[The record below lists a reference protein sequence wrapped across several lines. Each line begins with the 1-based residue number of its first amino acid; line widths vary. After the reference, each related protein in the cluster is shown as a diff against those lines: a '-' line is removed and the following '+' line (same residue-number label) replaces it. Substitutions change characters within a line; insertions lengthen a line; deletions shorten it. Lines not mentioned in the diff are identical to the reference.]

1 MTDPSAPRPMLDGV
15 KVLDLTTFLSG
26 PFCTQVLADL
36 GADVVKVEP
45 PLGDSSRHIP
55 PHFVG
60 DDSAYF
66 LANNRNKRSVLAN
79 LKDADDVALVRRL
92 IAQADVVVD
101 NYRPGVL
108 TRLGLDPADLCAAH
122 PALIWASISGFGQS
136 GAWKDRPAYDMI
148 VQAESGVMSLTG
160 EPGHPSVRL
169 GIPAGDAVAGLY
181 ATIGINAALAD
192 RARTGHGRMI
202 DVSMLDCQ
210 LAMLSYQSAYALIG
224 GVTPGP
230 QGAGHDSIPTYRA
243 FVAGD
248 GRQFVITANTHRM
261 WEGLCRA
268 IGQPDLAQDARFAT
282 GPLRLEN
289 RAALWAILEPAFL
302 TRDAADWLPILEEA
316 DVPVALIK
324 TVPEA
329 MSDARDYGRDM
340 IIGLDAAEGRRV
352 DVVGN
357 PIKLLGQPARP
368 DAYPPAL
375 GADRDAVVA
384 DWRGDGPPLRRES
397 TNDARISTD
406 QCGHRR
412 HRCSGAA
419 FAGVDRGKLA
429 GRSPGRAATG
439 LHLRPIGPRHAGRH
453 DARRLRRL
461 RRGRGGGSGAGADA
475 TRPSAGAFHRGGIAA
490 RPTTR
495 CRWRAPVW
503 PG

>member
-1 MTDPSAPRPMLDGV
+1 MTDPDVNSPMLDGLR
-15 KVLDLTTFLSG
+15 VLDLTTFLSG

-45 PLGDSSRHIP
+45 PNGDSSRHIP

-66 LANNRNKRSVLAN
+66 LANNRNKRSIVAN
-79 LKDADDVALVRRL
+79 LKDDDDIALVRRL
-92 IAQADVVVD
+92 IATADVVVD

-108 TRLGLDPADLCAAH
+108 TRLGLDPQQLCKEH
-122 PALIWASISGFGQS
+122 PSLIWASISGFGQT

-160 EPGHPSVRL
+160 EPGRQSVRL

-192 RARTGHGRMI
+192 RARSGKGRMI

-210 LAMLSYQSAYALIG
+210 LAMLSYQSAYSLIA

-230 QGAGHDSIPTYRA
+230 QGAGHDSIPTYRG

-261 WEGLCRA
+261 WEGLCHA
-268 IGQPDLAQDARFAT
+268 IGRPDLIENPLFET

-289 RAALWAILEPAFL
+289 CDALWAILEPAFKAE
-302 TRDAADWLPILEEA
+302 DAATWITILEKA

-324 TVPEA
+324 NVPEA
-329 MSDARDYGRDM
+329 MADARTYGRDM
-340 IIGLDAAEGRRV
+340 ITSLNAADGTQV

-357 PIKLLGQPARP
+357 PIKVNGQTARP
-368 DAYPPAL
+368 DAYPPTL
-375 GADRDAVVA
+375 GGDRDSVLR
-384 DWRGDGPPLRRES
+384 DWLSVPS
-397 TNDARISTD
+397 
-406 QCGHRR
+406 
-412 HRCSGAA
+412 
-419 FAGVDRGKLA
+419 DRTKGTA
-429 GRSPGRAATG
+429 E
-439 LHLRPIGPRHAGRH
+439 
-453 DARRLRRL
+453 
-461 RRGRGGGSGAGADA
+461 
-475 TRPSAGAFHRGGIAA
+475 
-490 RPTTR
+490 
-495 CRWRAPVW
+495 
-503 PG
+503 

>member
-1 MTDPSAPRPMLDGV
+1 MTGAHLARPMLDGV
-15 KVLDLTTFLSG
+15 RVLDLTTFLSG

-45 PLGDSSRHIP
+45 PQGDSSRHIP

-66 LANNRNKRSVLAN
+66 LANNRNKRSVVAN
-79 LKDADDVALVRRL
+79 LKSAEDVALVRDL
-92 IAQADVVVD
+92 IAKADIVVD

-108 TRLGLDPADLCAAH
+108 ARLDLDPQQMCATH

-136 GAWKDRPAYDMI
+136 GPWKDRPAYDMI

-160 EPGHPSVRL
+160 EPGRPSVRL

-192 RARTGHGRMI
+192 RARSGRGRMI

-210 LAMLSYQSAYALIG
+210 LAMLSYQSAYALIA

-230 QGAGHDSIPTYRA
+230 QGAGHDSIPTYRG

-261 WEGLCRA
+261 WEGLCAA
-268 IGQPDLAQDARFAT
+268 IERTDLVDDTRFAT

-289 RAALWAILEPAFL
+289 RDALWAILEPAFL
-302 TRDAADWLPILEEA
+302 TRDAADWIPILEAA

-324 TVPEA
+324 NVPEA
-329 MSDARDYGRDM
+329 LADARTYGRDM
-340 IIGLDAAEGRRV
+340 ITSFAAKDGRQV

-357 PIKLLGQPARP
+357 PIKVAGQNWRA
-368 DAYPPAL
+368 DTYPPAL
-375 GADRDAVVA
+375 GADRDDILKDWLGRPA
-384 DWRGDGPPLRRES
+384 DLS
-397 TNDARISTD
+397 K
-406 QCGHRR
+406 
-412 HRCSGAA
+412 GAA
-419 FAGVDRGKLA
+419 K
-429 GRSPGRAATG
+429 
-439 LHLRPIGPRHAGRH
+439 
-453 DARRLRRL
+453 
-461 RRGRGGGSGAGADA
+461 
-475 TRPSAGAFHRGGIAA
+475 
-490 RPTTR
+490 
-495 CRWRAPVW
+495 
-503 PG
+503 